1 MNLDSIKQHIPESWK
16 AFGNLFYNSLSARY
30 ELMKEVNDYTLQR
43 TGKQLRPLLCLL
55 MAHAITAKE
64 GQEEAEGPMEEP
76 VIRSSV
82 ASEMIHT
89 ATLLHDDVADE
100 ASMRRGIPSVR
111 SLYSPSASVLLGDF
125 WLSRAIAIIIETHN
139 FDIFNCFA
147 LSIEDLAEGEMLEIQ
162 KASDL
167 GTTYDDYIKIIRR
180 KTSSLFMAASTSA
193 AYAVGASQETID
205 AAREYAYH
213 LGLAFQMRD
222 DIFDYSPALNTGK
235 KPGGDLLEHK
245 ITLPLLG
252 AFESSSQT
260 EIENVK
266 RKIYSLVP
274 NPDSDYESEINAAT
288 VADIYSFIKDKGGIE
303 YSNRILANEGRLASQ
318 ALSILPDSIFKR
330 DLVSLADYVGLRTI

>member
-1 MNLDSIKQHIPESWK
+1 VNLDSIKQHIPESWK

-30 ELMKEVNDYTLQR
+30 ELMRGINDYTLQR

-55 MAHAITAKE
+55 IAHAITAKE
-64 GQEEAEGPMEEP
+64 GQEAADGPMGET
-76 VIRSSV
+76 VIRCSV
-82 ASEMIHT
+82 SSEMIHT

-100 ASMRRGIPSVR
+100 ASMRRGMPSVR

-147 LSIEDLAEGEMLEIQ
+147 KSIEDLAEGEMLEIQ

-167 GTTYDDYIKIIRR
+167 STTYDDYIKIIRR
-180 KTSSLFMAASTSA
+180 KTSSLFMAATVSA

-205 AAREYAYH
+205 ATRNYAYH

-222 DIFDYSPALNTGK
+222 DIFDYTPALNTGK
-235 KPGGDLLEHK
+235 KPGGDLLERK

-252 AFESSSQT
+252 AFESASQSET
-260 EIENVK
+260 EHIK
-266 RKIYSLVP
+266 REIFSLVA

-288 VADIYSFIKDKGGIE
+288 VADIYSFIKEKGGIE
-303 YSNRILANEGRLASQ
+303 YSNRILATEGQLASQ
-318 ALSILPDSIFKR
+318 AISSFPDSVFKR
-330 DLVSLADYVGLRTI
+330 DLISLADYVRQRNI